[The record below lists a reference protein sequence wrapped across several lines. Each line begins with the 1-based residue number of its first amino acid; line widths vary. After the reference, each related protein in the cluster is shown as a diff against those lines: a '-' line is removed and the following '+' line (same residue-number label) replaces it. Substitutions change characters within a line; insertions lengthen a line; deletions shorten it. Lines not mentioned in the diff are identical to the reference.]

1 MAGIH
6 EESLLWL
13 NKIDLKDILLQVLEF
28 EINVSFFLF
37 LVLDVWGR

>member
-37 LVLDVWGR
+37 LDLDVWGR